1 MNGFCSW
8 FFRTSKS
15 HDLWLNTPLSRW
27 RKWSTSFWNWKAA
40 NRRCKWRSCKADRK
54 KTFRNAMALPNL
66 LAGTCGK
73 GEASNLFKSGIFTDF
88 CVWLRFVFCEHYLEY
103 LVHQPHEDRVSIGV
117 FSLAI
122 NFELLPAYPSTQKLY
137 LYTPAA
143 VSIDA
148 LPLLYF
154 WWWVWPKSLFAL
166 HT

>member
-1 MNGFCSW
+1 
-8 FFRTSKS
+8 
-15 HDLWLNTPLSRW
+15 
-27 RKWSTSFWNWKAA
+27 
-40 NRRCKWRSCKADRK
+40 
-54 KTFRNAMALPNL
+54 MALPNL

-88 CVWLRFVFCEHYLEY
+88 CVWLRFVFCEHHLEY

-154 WWWVWPKSLFAL
+154 
-166 HT
+166 